1 MAGEIVAQDAT
12 GAPFSA
18 NSVVSVRCTVT
29 SITGKGA
36 GAAVVLAV
44 ENNGAVGARAASFT
58 VGPSQVRIASH
69 GSQLGSSTVGQS

>member
-12 GAPFSA
+12 SAPF
-18 NSVVSVRCTVT
+18 NVGTVVSVRCTVS

-58 VGPSQVRIASH
+58 VGPSQVRVASH
-69 GSQLGSSTVGQS
+69 VSQLSGT

>member
-1 MAGEIVAQDAT
+1 MAGSIVAQDAT
-12 GAPFSA
+12 SAPF
-18 NSVVSVRCTVT
+18 NVGNVVSVRCTVS

-58 VGPSQVRIASH
+58 VGPNQVRVASH
-69 GSQLGSSTVGQS
+69 DSQLSGN